1 MRRILPAIAALALA
15 ASFVSAQ
22 EPAEN
27 QSDAAFREPE
37 LSEAGEL
44 AITKFAGGIGIVVLE
59 PVIGE
64 DGTVESVETIRSTPG
79 LETWAVSA
87 VKAWKFRPALMD
99 GKPAESKTT
108 VVVVFIQGF
117 NVPPSFS
124 LPPRAEQPDDDHPR
138 ETQKNAKLADFVPPL
153 PTDVVIPEFP
163 VMSVLTTTVVL
174 RVKLESS
181 GDIESVKPLQEVAAY
196 SPRAVDAVKK
206 WQFSPATFQ
215 GKPLSSNMI
224 IAVLFM
230 PSPAND

>member
-1 MRRILPAIAALALA
+1 MRAVYARGRTGTAMRRILPAIAALALA

-108 VVVVFIQGF
+108 VVVVFNQGF

-153 PTDVVIPEFP
+153 PTDVRHTRIPRHERAHHHRGPARETGIFRRH
-163 VMSVLTTTVVL
+163 
-174 RVKLESS
+174 RVREAPSRGSGVFAES
-181 GDIESVKPLQEVAAY
+181 G
-196 SPRAVDAVKK
+196 
-206 WQFSPATFQ
+206 
-215 GKPLSSNMI
+215 
-224 IAVLFM
+224 
-230 PSPAND
+230 